1 MPPSFV
7 RPAVLN
13 GQTNGRLPSS
23 ILVTTPGQ
31 AGGPDVRLVS
41 PAARAWRALC
51 AAAAAA
57 GHVLKATSYGDS
69 YRWYDLQYE
78 IFHKRYSTS
87 PVDGYIATRTCGG
100 VLYYQ
105 RPGTAMAAC
114 PGTSNHGWG
123 LAVDTGEEIDHD
135 AGTESLDAETL
146 AWLVVNA
153 RRFGFWWEV
162 QSEPWHIRY
171 CTGDA
176 IPAAVLAYEEADMAL
191 TESEHYIQ
199 HVINW
204 RVAGIIAMS
213 DPVTSPAWTAPSGKV
228 FPATSMT
235 NSLARAVLAEG
246 GGGVLTPADL
256 VAVSAAAESGA
267 EKGVADAAPAIVEA
281 VETETRDAVADLGEG
296 GAAQVR
302 ADE

>member
-1 MPPSFV
+1 
-7 RPAVLN
+7 
-13 GQTNGRLPSS
+13 
-23 ILVTTPGQ
+23 
-31 AGGPDVRLVS
+31 VS

-176 IPAAVLAYEEADMAL
+176 IPAAVLAFE
-191 TESEHYIQ
+191 Q
-199 HVINW
+199 
-204 RVAGIIAMS
+204 
-213 DPVTSPAWTAPSGKV
+213 
-228 FPATSMT
+228 
-235 NSLARAVLAEG
+235 G
-246 GGGVLTPADL
+246 GGGVIMGTFEDVWNTDGITNPYADKATNPTIQAETALHNIARDSMLT
-256 VAVSAAAESGA
+256 VARVGTPTEIWSVNAGASASPVRVIDRLNQAARDAAAAAAGVTALTVVVERLAAAVIAGGGSVDTGA
-267 EKGVADAAPAIVEA
+267 ILAGVDVRLAALQAELEA
-281 VETETRDAVADLGEG
+281 ETRDAVADLGEL
-296 GAAQVR
+296 GAAGVR
-302 ADE
+302 ADA